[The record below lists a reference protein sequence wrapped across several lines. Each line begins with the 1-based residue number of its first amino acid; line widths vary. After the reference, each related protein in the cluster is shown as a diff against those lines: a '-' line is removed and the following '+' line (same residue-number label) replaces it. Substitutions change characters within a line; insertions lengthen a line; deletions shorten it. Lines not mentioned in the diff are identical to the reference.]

1 MCRADGYFSSPTTNY
16 IIYENLVGIWN
27 TRTER
32 VDAQLNGLRT
42 ALTIA
47 NILDR
52 VLILPRF
59 HCYRK
64 LAGILA
70 ECPLNS
76 LLRITAFDAG
86 FAGRYR
92 ESSFL
97 SNPLV
102 PVAVSGSVSPRYFIG
117 ASKIPV
123 SDNNTSTSIVVRGSS
138 EDFISDDELRQLVG
152 SDQHRVVSLA
162 SLDHIHVKFKSAA
175 QQQNF
180 DDTITAS
187 FKRSDYRQ
195 MAHPGA

>member
-1 MCRADGYFSSPTTNY
+1 MERAN
-16 IIYENLVGIWN
+16 E
-27 TRTER
+27 
-32 VDAQLNGLRT
+32 QLTGLKT

-59 HCYRK
+59 HCYRRS
-64 LAGILA
+64 AGSLA

-97 SNPLV
+97 NHPLV
-102 PVAVSGSVSPRYFIG
+102 PVAVSRSVSPRYFIG
-117 ASKIPV
+117 ASASPV
-123 SDNNTSTSIVVRGSS
+123 SGNNTKTSIVIRGSS
-138 EDFISDDELRQLVG
+138 KDFISDDDLRQTLG
-152 SDQHRVVSLA
+152 SDRHRVVSLA
-162 SLDHIHVKFKSAA
+162 SLEHVHVMFKSADR
-175 QQQNF
+175 QQTF
-180 DDTITAS
+180 DDTIAAS

>member
-1 MCRADGYFSSPTTNY
+1 MCRVDGYYSSPTTNY
-16 IIYENLVGIWN
+16 IIYDNLVGVWK
-27 TRTER
+27 TATER

-64 LAGILA
+64 LTGMLA

-76 LLRITAFDAG
+76 MLRITAFDAG

-102 PVAVSGSVSPRYFIG
+102 PVAVSSNVSPRYFIG
-117 ASKIPV
+117 ASKIPA
-123 SDNNTSTSIVVRGSS
+123 SANNTNTSIVVRGSS
-138 EDFISDDELRQLVG
+138 KDFISDDELRQLVG

-162 SLDHIHVKFKSAA
+162 SLEHVHVKFKSTA
-175 QQQNF
+175 QQQNL
-180 DDTITAS
+180 DETITAA

-195 MAHPGA
+195 LAHPNA